1 MTRLQWPAGVLA
13 LLFALSGPL
22 AAEIVE
28 QVLVKVNGEIL
39 TLSEFEKRQVAALR
53 EQPELAQNS
62 PQLAQAIAQT
72 APRLILNSVDELL
85 WLQRAREMGG
95 ALTDERYRLIID
107 DIRKS
112 NNLEDDAAFKSAL
125 QAEGMTERE
134 LRTSI
139 ERQVLISQLQREEVL
154 EKIDVTEAELRQYYE
169 NNRNQFTTPAEVT
182 LREILI
188 PVPTTER
195 GVNVAESDA
204 ALARAEEVRKR
215 LLAGEPFP
223 RLAAEVSSSPSKANG
238 GLIGPIRLEDMAP
251 AFQDILNKMNVGDTT
266 EVVPTTAGFH
276 ILRLESRSETKTQT
290 LEQARDAVS
299 RRVAEQK
306 ADLELL
312 RYLERLRSQA
322 TITWRH
328 EELRKAYEQALAE
341 RRKQLGLSTPGG
353 QASARP

>member
-1 MTRLQWPAGVLA
+1 MFARLGGLLRARAAGV
-13 LLFALSGPL
+13 
-22 AAEIVE
+22 AE
-28 QVLVKVNGEIL
+28 
-39 TLSEFEKRQVAALR
+39 
-53 EQPELAQNS
+53 
-62 PQLAQAIAQT
+62 
-72 APRLILNSVDELL
+72 
-85 WLQRAREMGG
+85 ARPGG
-95 ALTDERYRLIID
+95 
-107 DIRKS
+107 
-112 NNLEDDAAFKSAL
+112 
-125 QAEGMTERE
+125 
-134 LRTSI
+134 
-139 ERQVLISQLQREEVL
+139 EEVL